1 MSLINLMRNGIHNH
15 MNSPP
20 VCCHHM
26 RRSCSLALRHCLPPP
41 FEFILS
47 KLRDGTICLAAN
59 LEDVCRFD
67 FIDDCVKKKTD
78 FKLIKIKSSVN
89 LEADELKNENWS

>member
-1 MSLINLMRNGIHNH
+1 
-15 MNSPP
+15 
-20 VCCHHM
+20 
-26 RRSCSLALRHCLPPP
+26 LPPP

-47 KLRDGTICLAAN
+47 NLRDGAIRFAAN

-67 FIDDCVKKKTD
+67 FIDDCVKKTD